1 LPAVLALAA
10 AATAPFSSVQARVL
24 GITPDSEYL
33 IFIVDSSGSM
43 RRYEWDRVK
52 AIVRDTLEMYPSIR
66 GFQVIND
73 EGDHLLLSYRGEWIP
88 VTPTNL
94 AWTLEELDNW
104 EAYSTSN
111 PRRGLLSAFDRY
123 YDPDKA
129 IALFV
134 LSDDFSS
141 GAAAIDGVVAD
152 VEARNRVRTDDVPRV
167 RIHTVAFPVYFD
179 QLGAARFVNSTGAD
193 LAKLMAT
200 LSRRNDGSFVGLPSK
215 RAVGAAAEA
224 SEAQGLPA
232 TETRRVLIVVDAS
245 ANMLEPYWRQAV
257 DGVEWLLA
265 ETGEGDSFQVMTLTA
280 GAQTVVADTEGRW
293 LGGEDDSLRERVV
306 ADMRDMTPA
315 GAVVDLG
322 AVPGIVRGFDP
333 APDEVYLLAASD
345 PSLGRASL
353 PAVGIASPGGAGI
366 DVLLFGAGDNPEVV
380 PHYWALALD
389 GGGSLVAPAGDWP

>member
-1 LPAVLALAA
+1 
-10 AATAPFSSVQARVL
+10 
-24 GITPDSEYL
+24 
-33 IFIVDSSGSM
+33 
-43 RRYEWDRVK
+43 
-52 AIVRDTLEMYPSIR
+52 
-66 GFQVIND
+66 
-73 EGDHLLLSYRGEWIP
+73 
-88 VTPTNL
+88 
-94 AWTLEELDNW
+94 
-104 EAYSTSN
+104 
-111 PRRGLLSAFDRY
+111 
-123 YDPDKA
+123 
-129 IALFV
+129 
-134 LSDDFSS
+134 
-141 GAAAIDGVVAD
+141 
-152 VEARNRVRTDDVPRV
+152 V

-265 ETGEGDSFQVMTLTA
+265 DTGEGDSFQVMTLTA